1 MKTWSLGCCGLVLML
16 VASGCSTP
24 VFRNTIFDS
33 DDGSVQS
40 NGDRRIAR
48 MANETQQLTAE
59 VTHLREEDQDLKRQQ
74 QQLEERLAQ
83 SEKQGG
89 TREDITA
96 LRKDVQMLRA
106 ERDTLKRE
114 ISDDLMSRIDKAAAR
129 AGSTPSSSN
138 SAARTSM
145 STRMPTTK
153 KSGATTRTGYE
164 HTVVKGQ
171 TLSEI
176 ARGYGKS
183 IDSIMKA
190 NKISNPASIRI
201 GQVLFIPD

>member
-1 MKTWSLGCCGLVLML
+1 MKKWSLGCCGLVLLMM
-16 VASGCSTP
+16 ASGCSTP

-33 DDGSVQS
+33 DDGSGSQS
-40 NGDRRIAR
+40 SSDRRIAR
-48 MANETQQLTAE
+48 MANETQQLTVE
-59 VTHLREEDQDLKRQQ
+59 VTHLREEVQALKRQQ
-74 QQLEERLAQ
+74 QQFEERFAQ
-83 SEKQGG
+83 SESQGG
-89 TREDITA
+89 SREDIAA
-96 LRKDVQMLRA
+96 LRKDIQLLRS
-106 ERDTLKRE
+106 ERDSLKRE

-129 AGSTPSSSN
+129 AGKTTTTGA
-138 SAARTSM
+138 SAARTST
-145 STRMPTTK
+145 TRKT
-153 KSGATTRTGYE
+153 GATTRTGYE

-190 NKISNPASIRI
+190 NKISNPASIRV

>member
-1 MKTWSLGCCGLVLML
+1 MKKRSLGCWGLGLVMV

-33 DDGSVQS
+33 DDGSGSQS
-40 NGDRRIAR
+40 NSDRRIAR
-48 MANETQQLTAE
+48 MANETQQLAVE
-59 VTHLREEDQDLKRQQ
+59 VTHLREEVQDLKRQQ
-74 QQLEERLAQ
+74 QQLEERLVQ

-89 TREDITA
+89 SREDIAA
-96 LRKDVQMLRA
+96 LRKDIQLLRT
-106 ERDTLKRE
+106 ERDSLKRE

-129 AGSTPSSSN
+129 AGTTAPAATTS
-138 SAARTSM
+138 ART
-145 STRMPTTK
+145 PTTK
-153 KSGATTRTGYE
+153 KAGASTRTGYE

-190 NKISNPASIRI
+190 NKISNPASIRV

>member
-1 MKTWSLGCCGLVLML
+1 MKKRSLGCWGLGLVML

-33 DDGSVQS
+33 DDGSSSQS
-40 NGDRRIAR
+40 NSDRRIAR
-48 MANETQQLTAE
+48 MANETQQLAVE
-59 VTHLREEDQDLKRQQ
+59 VTHLREEVQDLKRQQ

-89 TREDITA
+89 SHEDIAA
-96 LRKDVQMLRA
+96 LRKDIQLLRT
-106 ERDTLKRE
+106 ERDSLKRE

-129 AGSTPSSSN
+129 AGTTAPASATPASG
-138 SAARTSM
+138 RTA
-145 STRMPTTK
+145 TTK
-153 KSGATTRTGYE
+153 KTGSATRTGYE

-190 NKISNPASIRI
+190 NKISNPASIRV